1 MENNLDQFY
10 TKTEVALSLTKKLN
24 AYNLAN
30 YTFLEPSAGT
40 GSFINALNFI
50 FKEPKIIAVDI
61 EPKSSCIIKKDFLE
75 FETKHKNIFT
85 IGNPPFGKRAS
96 LAIKF
101 FNHASNFSNYIAFI
115 LPLQFQKWSVQ
126 KHLNKDFKLILDE
139 TLEPNSFIFNGKEY
153 SVRCCFQIWT
163 KLESKIDLR
172 IKEAPPTKHK
182 DFEMWQYN
190 NTKET
195 RKYFDKSKY
204 KWDFAVARQGYY
216 NYKNFIYDENKLNP
230 KVQYIF
236 FKANNNN
243 TLEKLKNID
252 FEKLS
257 KKNTTIP
264 GFGKADVV
272 KEFLSINI
280 NKNEI

>member
-1 MENNLDQFY
+1 
-10 TKTEVALSLTKKLN
+10 
-24 AYNLAN
+24 
-30 YTFLEPSAGT
+30 
-40 GSFINALNFI
+40 
-50 FKEPKIIAVDI
+50 
-61 EPKSSCIIKKDFLE
+61 
-75 FETKHKNIFT
+75 
-85 IGNPPFGKRAS
+85 
-96 LAIKF
+96 
-101 FNHASNFSNYIAFI
+101 
-115 LPLQFQKWSVQ
+115 
-126 KHLNKDFKLILDE
+126 
-139 TLEPNSFIFNGKEY
+139 
-153 SVRCCFQIWT
+153 
-163 KLESKIDLR
+163 
-172 IKEAPPTKHK
+172 
-182 DFEMWQYN
+182 MWQYN

-216 NYKNFIYDENKLNP
+216 DYKNFIYDENKLNP

-272 KEFLSINI
+272 KEFLS
-280 NKNEI
+280 KF